1 MDSYSV
7 SAQKAVPVFKSAGEP
22 RSIGSSDRAIKYQM
36 DLDIAKGKKPRLDEN
51 KIKNQYV
58 VKDEEFSDADGDL
71 YYIDEKKAL
80 AYLKQFNKNARRYI
94 NDEEGFGEFS
104 TSIDNVEKMT
114 DKQLEREMRD
124 DMELYFGD

>member
-1 MDSYSV
+1 M
-7 SAQKAVPVFKSAGEP
+7 KKSELKQ
-22 RSIGSSDRAIKYQM
+22 IIKEEV
-36 DLDIAKGKKPRLDEN
+36 DKILNEN
-51 KIKNQYV
+51 ISKIKNQYV
-58 VKDEEFSDADGDL
+58 KKDEELSDEDGDF

-104 TSIDNVEKMT
+104 AYIDNVEKMT
-114 DKQLEREMRD
+114 DKQLEKDMKN

>member
-1 MDSYSV
+1 M
-7 SAQKAVPVFKSAGEP
+7 KNKTN
-22 RSIGSSDRAIKYQM
+22 
-36 DLDIAKGKKPRLDEN
+36 KKEEINEN
-51 KIKNQYV
+51 LSKIKNQYV
-58 VKDEEFSDADGDL
+58 KKDEELSDEDF

-114 DKQLEREMRD
+114 DKQLEKDMKS